1 MPSGGISKV
10 FVWVNARPP
19 VASKHARSKHLK
31 KSDPLFT
38 LSKQIVFY
46 VCKYNN
52 FPAPEAFKS
61 FTCVFAI
68 IDVETTG
75 GTARFERITEIAIV
89 LHDGEKVVDTF
100 STLIN
105 PERSIPWGITQLT
118 GITDE
123 MVARAPKFYEV
134 AKQIVQ
140 MTEDAVFV
148 AHNVSFDYSFVREEF
163 ARLGY
168 TFSRKQL
175 CTVRLS
181 RKVFPGLPS
190 YSLSNLKRHFGIAA
204 ERSHRALDDT
214 LATTRIFEMILAEQ
228 SGKTVKSLVNHG
240 IRESKLPPAITLERL
255 HALPEACGVYY
266 LHDER
271 GDVIYVG
278 KSLNIRKRLFEHF
291 ADLSAKGE
299 KLRAGV
305 ADISFE
311 ITGSEL
317 AALLL
322 ESAEIKRLLP
332 RVNRALRTRTYAGGI
347 FAYTDQNGYRCLAAG
362 KNNARNARKL
372 EPVAEYPKVDSA
384 RAHLMSI
391 VRQYE
396 LCYRLS
402 NLDASAHAC
411 FHYSIKQCRGACVGE
426 ETPAA
431 YNERVEQALAAINR
445 RLAGSFFII
454 DRGRTEG
461 ESAVAAVRDGR
472 YIGFGYVDDSLGP
485 YGTEDLLEC
494 LAAPFDDPDAAK
506 IIRGY
511 LDGKRRVKVVPF

>member
-1 MPSGGISKV
+1 M
-10 FVWVNARPP
+10 
-19 VASKHARSKHLK
+19 
-31 KSDPLFT
+31 
-38 LSKQIVFY
+38 
-46 VCKYNN
+46 
-52 FPAPEAFKS
+52 
-61 FTCVFAI
+61 FAI

-75 GTARFERITEIAIV
+75 GTARLERITEIAIV
-89 LHDGEKVVDTF
+89 LHDGEKVVNTF

-123 MVARAPKFYEV
+123 MVAHAPKFFEV

-140 MTEDAVFV
+140 LTEDAVFV

-190 YSLSNLKRHFGIAA
+190 YSLSNLKRHFGIFA
-204 ERSHRALDDT
+204 EKSHRALDDT
-214 LATTRIFEMILAEQ
+214 LATTRIFELILAEQ
-228 SGKTVKSLVNHG
+228 SGKTIKSLVNHG

-255 HALPEACGVYY
+255 HAVPEACGVYY

-271 GDVIYVG
+271 GEVIYVG

-305 ADISFE
+305 ADISYE

-317 AALLL
+317 VALLL

-332 RVNRALRTRTYAGGI
+332 RVNRALRTRTYAGCI
-347 FAYTDQNGYRCLAAG
+347 FAYTDQNGYRCLAVG
-362 KNNARNARKL
+362 KNTVRNTRKL
-372 EPVAEYPKVDSA
+372 EPVSEYPKVDSA
-384 RAHLMSI
+384 RAHLQSI
-391 VRQYE
+391 VRQHE
-396 LCYRLS
+396 LCFRLS
-402 NLDASAHAC
+402 NLDASDRAC

-426 ETPAA
+426 ETPES
-431 YNERVEQALAAINR
+431 YNERVSQALEMINR
-445 RLAGSFFII
+445 RLSGSYFILGE
-454 DRGRTEG
+454 GRTEG
-461 ESAVAAVRDGR
+461 EQSVVGVLEGR
-472 YIGFGYVDDSLGP
+472 YMGYGYFDAAS
-485 YGTEDLLEC
+485 GTTGVEDMLET
-494 LAAPFDDPDAAK
+494 LSTSFEDPDAAK

-511 LDGKRRVKVVPF
+511 MEGKKGGRIVKF